1 MKQRFAKFIYD
12 KVIVPYVDIPKLEGK
27 ITNKMKTKK
36 FWRFSGNESK
46 YLNGLFT
53 NLTLIG

>member
-1 MKQRFAKFIYD
+1 
-12 KVIVPYVDIPKLEGK
+12 
-27 ITNKMKTKK
+27 MKTKK

-53 NLTLIG
+53 KGFKYTKKPFSQLLEESGQKYTN